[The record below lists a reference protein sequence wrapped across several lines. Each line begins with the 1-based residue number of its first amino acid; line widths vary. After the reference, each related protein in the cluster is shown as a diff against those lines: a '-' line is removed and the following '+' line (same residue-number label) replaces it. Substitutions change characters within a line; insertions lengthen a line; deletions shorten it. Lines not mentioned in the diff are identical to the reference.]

1 MNNCDFLI
9 TKDLKGDCTK
19 PLVRG
24 YSREGVLLNF
34 EDVVSYTTAVGA
46 LERGEFSGIV
56 RKQGTKGY
64 SIISDDTMPFSGTVK
79 AGVSKAIGVQSQ
91 KTVKFMFTDSGLTAD
106 NAIDIVQNGYFI
118 VVLKKV
124 GAGSNSKSKYEII
137 GKEAPLIWSA
147 TAQDINSTD
156 NDGAWDVTLQ
166 TTELHTGNYLW
177 DTDAETT
184 EALFQGLKTLAV

>member
-19 PLVRG
+19 PLVKG
-24 YSREGVLLNF
+24 YTREGVLLNF
-34 EDVVSYTTAVGA
+34 EDVLSYTTAVGA

-56 RKQGTKGY
+56 RKATTKGY

-79 AGVSKAIGVQSQ
+79 SGVSKAIGVQSQ

-106 NAIDIVQNGYFI
+106 NAIDIVQNGHFI
-118 VVLKKV
+118 IVLKKV
-124 GAGSNSKSKYEII
+124 GAGTNGKSKCEII
-137 GKEAPLIWSA
+137 GKESPLVWSA

-184 EALFQGLKTLAV
+184 EALFQGLKTAAV

>member
-34 EDVVSYTTAVGA
+34 EDVLSYTTAVGA

-56 RKQGTKGY
+56 RKATTKGY

-124 GAGSNSKSKYEII
+124 GAGTNGKSKHEII
-137 GKEAPLIWSA
+137 GKESPLVWSA
-147 TAQDINSTD
+147 TAQDINSAD
-156 NDGAWDVTLQ
+156 NDGAWDITLQ

-177 DTDAETT
+177 DTDFETT